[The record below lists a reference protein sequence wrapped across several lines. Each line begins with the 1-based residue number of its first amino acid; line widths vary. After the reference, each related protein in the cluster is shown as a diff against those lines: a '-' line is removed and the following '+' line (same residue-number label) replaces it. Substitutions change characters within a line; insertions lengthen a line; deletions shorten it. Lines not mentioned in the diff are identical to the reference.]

1 MWTADKRPLGCKLE
15 LGLDVQNPAKRCNFS
30 DIQFSDVV
38 RVPRPADPGPSS
50 ILQSSTFGGP
60 LDLVKIS
67 QIGHFSD
74 TFRTLFGHFS
84 DIQSWRVVRVPRP
97 ADPGPSSILQSSTFG
112 GPLDLVKISQIRSE
126 IRSRAKRCNF
136 SDVQFCRDVQ
146 VPRPADIPNLD

>member
-67 QIGHFSD
+67 QI
-74 TFRTLFGHFS
+74 
-84 DIQSWRVVRVPRP
+84 
-97 ADPGPSSILQSSTFG
+97 
-112 GPLDLVKISQIRSE
+112 RSE

-136 SDVQFCRDVQ
+136 SDIFGHFRTFSDIRSPGSTGSKIWRKDVTFRTHFGHISDTFRTHFGHISDIQFCPVVR
-146 VPRPADIPNLD
+146 VPRPAYPKSGEKM

>member
-1 MWTADKRPLGCKLE
+1 MQPGCVCTADKRPLGCKLE

-67 QIGHFSD
+67 QI
-74 TFRTLFGHFS
+74 
-84 DIQSWRVVRVPRP
+84 
-97 ADPGPSSILQSSTFG
+97 
-112 GPLDLVKISQIRSE
+112 RSE

-136 SDVQFCRDVQ
+136 SDVQLCRGVQ
-146 VPRPADIPNLD
+146 VPRPADIPNLV

>member
-15 LGLDVQNPAKRCNFS
+15 LGLDIQNPAKRCNFS
-30 DIQFSDVV
+30 DIQFCPVV

-67 QIGHFSD
+67 QIRSEI
-74 TFRTLFGHFS
+74 RSPAKRCNFS
-84 DIQSWRVVRVPRP
+84 DIQFSDVVRVPRP